1 MIGVGGLG
9 HMAVQLLRALAPAR
23 IVAVDTAAD
32 KLELARSVG
41 ADEAVQAGEQAAAEI
56 AEATRGRGGRLVL
69 DLVGSDDTMAL
80 AAAVAAPEA
89 DIAVVGLAGGTL
101 PFRFGA
107 AAWEASVS
115 IP

>member
-1 MIGVGGLG
+1 
-9 HMAVQLLRALAPAR
+9 
-23 IVAVDTAAD
+23 
-32 KLELARSVG
+32 
-41 ADEAVQAGEQAAAEI
+41 
-56 AEATRGRGGRLVL
+56 
-69 DLVGSDDTMAL
+69 MAL

>member
-1 MIGVGGLG
+1 
-9 HMAVQLLRALAPAR
+9 VQLLRALAPAR

-41 ADEAVQAGEQAAAEI
+41 ADEAVQAGEQAAEI